1 MSKFKSF
8 VIFSFGAAIGSAV
21 TWKYLKDTYEQLVQ
35 EEINAVKEVYTRK
48 EKNETIK
55 VDTKPIMKNNSE
67 MMEYAAKLNKE
78 EYRDYSHGSVV
89 EETKDDENE
98 FPQEV
103 DKPYV
108 ISPGEFGELGDEYT
122 RISLSYYADGVLADE
137 NDEIVEDA
145 DEIVGEDF
153 ADHFG
158 EYEPDSVFVRN
169 DRLKCDYEIL
179 LDQRNYPEVVKSK
192 PHRVEVQ

>member
-21 TWKYLKDTYEQLVQ
+21 TWKYLKDTYEQLAQ

-55 VDTKPIMKNNSE
+55 VDTKPNMKNNSE
-67 MMEYAAKLNKE
+67 MMEYATKLNKE
-78 EYRDYSHGSVV
+78 KHRDYSHGSAV
-89 EETKDDENE
+89 EESEN
-98 FPQEV
+98 QEV

-122 RISLSYYADGVLADE
+122 RISLSYYADGILADE
-137 NDEIVEDA
+137 NDEIIEDA

-158 EYEPDSVFVRN
+158 EYESDSVFVRN

-179 LDQRNYPEVVKSK
+179 IDQCKYSEVVKSK
-192 PHRVEVQ
+192 PHHVEV

>member
-8 VIFSFGAAIGSAV
+8 AMFLLGTAVGSAV
-21 TWKYLKDTYEQLVQ
+21 TWKCLKDTYEQLAQ
-35 EEINAVKEVYTRK
+35 EEIDAVKEVYTRK

-55 VDTKPIMKNNSE
+55 VNTKPNMKNNSE

-78 EYRDYSHGSVV
+78 EYRDYSHGSAV
-89 EETKDDENE
+89 EEPKGDEKE
-98 FPQEV
+98 FPKKI
-103 DKPYV
+103 DNPYV

-122 RISLSYYADGVLADE
+122 RISLSYYADGILADE

>member
-21 TWKYLKDTYEQLVQ
+21 TWKYLKDTYEQLAQ

-78 EYRDYSHGSVV
+78 EYRDYSHGSAV
-89 EETKDDENE
+89 EESEENEEE

>member
-21 TWKYLKDTYEQLVQ
+21 TWKYLKDTYEQLAQ

-55 VDTKPIMKNNSE
+55 VDTKPNMKNNSE
-67 MMEYAAKLNKE
+67 MMEYATKLNKE
-78 EYRDYSHGSVV
+78 KHMDYSHGSAV
-89 EETKDDENE
+89 EESEN
-98 FPQEV
+98 QEV

-122 RISLSYYADGVLADE
+122 RISLSYYTDGILADE
-137 NDEIVEDA
+137 NDEIIEDV

-179 LDQRNYPEVVKSK
+179 IDQRNYSEVVKSK
-192 PHRVEVQ
+192 PHHVEVQ

>member
-8 VIFSFGAAIGSAV
+8 VIFSFGAAVGSAV
-21 TWKYLKDTYEQLVQ
+21 TWKYLKDTYEQLAQ

-55 VDTKPIMKNNSE
+55 VDTKPNMKSNSE
-67 MMEYAAKLNKE
+67 MMEYATKLNKE

>member
-21 TWKYLKDTYEQLVQ
+21 TWKYLKDTYEQLAQ

-55 VDTKPIMKNNSE
+55 VDTKPNMKNNSE
-67 MMEYAAKLNKE
+67 MMEYATKLNKE
-78 EYRDYSHGSVV
+78 EYRDYSHGLAV
-89 EETKDDENE
+89 EEAENAEKD
-98 FPQEV
+98 FPHEV

-137 NDEIVEDA
+137 NDEIVEDV

-179 LDQRNYPEVVKSK
+179 IDQRKYPEVVKSK